1 MANWIYENKPIT
13 ELPEKCI
20 GFVYIITNLKNNRK
34 YIGKKLARFKKSR
47 PPLKGKVNKRRYT
60 VESDWQTYYG
70 SNDELTIDVET
81 LGTEN
86 FKREIEKEKES
97 ASFNFV
103 ALFVNSLFPL
113 IDNFEIAIKQDNNP
127 KEIESLY
134 KTLQDFMD
142 NLNIVEV
149 PGVGEVFDPNFH
161 EAVEHSGDG
170 DTQTIEEVLRKRLYL
185 GRQATKTSNGK
196 S

>member
-1 MANWIYENKPIT
+1 MSNKDEASSSEELKQNQETNTVTLDEYEKIKDDY
-13 ELPEKCI
+13 L
-20 GFVYIITNLKNNRK
+20 R
-34 YIGKKLARFKKSR
+34 LAADF
-47 PPLKGKVNKRRYT
+47 
-60 VESDWQTYYG
+60 
-70 SNDELTIDVET
+70 
-81 LGTEN
+81 EN
-86 FKREIEKEKES
+86 FKKRNEKEKES

-134 KTLQDFMD
+134 KTLQDFMG

-149 PGVGEVFDPNFH
+149 PGVGETFDPNFH

-170 DTQTIEEVLRKRLYL
+170 DTQTIEEVLRKGYTLEDKLLRPAMV
-185 GRQATKTSNGK
+185 RVK
-196 S
+196 SE

>member
-1 MANWIYENKPIT
+1 MSNKDEASSSEELKQDQETNTVTLDEYEKIKDDY
-13 ELPEKCI
+13 L
-20 GFVYIITNLKNNRK
+20 R
-34 YIGKKLARFKKSR
+34 LAADF
-47 PPLKGKVNKRRYT
+47 
-60 VESDWQTYYG
+60 
-70 SNDELTIDVET
+70 
-81 LGTEN
+81 EN
-86 FKREIEKEKES
+86 FKKRNEKEKES

-149 PGVGEVFDPNFH
+149 PGVGEAFDPNFH

-170 DTQTIEEVLRKRLYL
+170 DTQTIEEVLRKGYTLEDKLLAMVRV
-185 GRQATKTSNGK
+185 K
-196 S
+196 SE

>member
-1 MANWIYENKPIT
+1 MSNKDEASSSEELKQNQETNTVTLDEYEKIKDDY
-13 ELPEKCI
+13 L
-20 GFVYIITNLKNNRK
+20 R
-34 YIGKKLARFKKSR
+34 LAADF
-47 PPLKGKVNKRRYT
+47 
-60 VESDWQTYYG
+60 
-70 SNDELTIDVET
+70 
-81 LGTEN
+81 EN
-86 FKREIEKEKES
+86 FKKRIEKEKES

-149 PGVGEVFDPNFH
+149 PGVGEAFDPNFH

-170 DTQTIEEVLRKRLYL
+170 DTQTIEEVLRKGYTLEDKLLRPAMV
-185 GRQATKTSNGK
+185 RVK
-196 S
+196 SE

>member
-1 MANWIYENKPIT
+1 MSNKDEASSSEELKQNQETNSVTLDEYEKIKDDY
-13 ELPEKCI
+13 L
-20 GFVYIITNLKNNRK
+20 R
-34 YIGKKLARFKKSR
+34 LAADF
-47 PPLKGKVNKRRYT
+47 
-60 VESDWQTYYG
+60 
-70 SNDELTIDVET
+70 
-81 LGTEN
+81 EN
-86 FKREIEKEKES
+86 FKKRNEKEKES

-149 PGVGEVFDPNFH
+149 PGVGEAFDPNFH

-170 DTQTIEEVLRKRLYL
+170 DTQTIEEVLRKGYTLEDKLLRPAMV
-185 GRQATKTSNGK
+185 RVK
-196 S
+196 SE

>member
-1 MANWIYENKPIT
+1 MSNKDEASSSEKLKQNQETNTVTLDEYEKIKDDY
-13 ELPEKCI
+13 L
-20 GFVYIITNLKNNRK
+20 R
-34 YIGKKLARFKKSR
+34 LAADF
-47 PPLKGKVNKRRYT
+47 
-60 VESDWQTYYG
+60 
-70 SNDELTIDVET
+70 
-81 LGTEN
+81 EN
-86 FKREIEKEKES
+86 FKKRNEKEKES

-149 PGVGEVFDPNFH
+149 PGVGEAFDPNFH

-170 DTQTIEEVLRKRLYL
+170 DTQTIEEVLRKGYTLEDKLLRPAMV
-185 GRQATKTSNGK
+185 RVK
-196 S
+196 SE

>member
-1 MANWIYENKPIT
+1 MSNKDEASSSEELKQNQETNTVTLDEYEKIKDDY
-13 ELPEKCI
+13 L
-20 GFVYIITNLKNNRK
+20 R
-34 YIGKKLARFKKSR
+34 LAADF
-47 PPLKGKVNKRRYT
+47 
-60 VESDWQTYYG
+60 
-70 SNDELTIDVET
+70 
-81 LGTEN
+81 EN
-86 FKREIEKEKES
+86 FKKRNEKEKES

-149 PGVGEVFDPNFH
+149 SGVGEAFDPNFH

-170 DTQTIEEVLRKRLYL
+170 DTQTIEEVLRKGYTLEDKLLRPAMV
-185 GRQATKTSNGK
+185 RVK
-196 S
+196 SE

>member
-1 MANWIYENKPIT
+1 MSNKDEASSSEELKQNQETNTVTLDEYEKIKDDY
-13 ELPEKCI
+13 L
-20 GFVYIITNLKNNRK
+20 R
-34 YIGKKLARFKKSR
+34 LAADF
-47 PPLKGKVNKRRYT
+47 
-60 VESDWQTYYG
+60 
-70 SNDELTIDVET
+70 
-81 LGTEN
+81 EN
-86 FKREIEKEKES
+86 FKKRNEKEKES

-149 PGVGEVFDPNFH
+149 PGVGEAFDPNFH
-161 EAVEHSGDG
+161 EAVEHSGEG
-170 DTQTIEEVLRKRLYL
+170 DTQTIEEVLRKGYTLEDKLLRPAMV
-185 GRQATKTSNGK
+185 RVK
-196 S
+196 SE

>member
-1 MANWIYENKPIT
+1 MSNKDEASSSEELKQNQETNTVTLDEYEKIKDDY
-13 ELPEKCI
+13 L
-20 GFVYIITNLKNNRK
+20 R
-34 YIGKKLARFKKSR
+34 LAADF
-47 PPLKGKVNKRRYT
+47 
-60 VESDWQTYYG
+60 
-70 SNDELTIDVET
+70 
-81 LGTEN
+81 EN
-86 FKREIEKEKES
+86 FKKRNEKEKES

-149 PGVGEVFDPNFH
+149 PGVGEAFDPNFH

-170 DTQTIEEVLRKRLYL
+170 DTQTIEEVLRKGYTLENKLLRPAMV
-185 GRQATKTSNGK
+185 RVK
-196 S
+196 SE

>member
-1 MANWIYENKPIT
+1 MSKKDEASSSEELKQNQETNTVTLDEYEKIKDDY
-13 ELPEKCI
+13 L
-20 GFVYIITNLKNNRK
+20 R
-34 YIGKKLARFKKSR
+34 LAADF
-47 PPLKGKVNKRRYT
+47 
-60 VESDWQTYYG
+60 
-70 SNDELTIDVET
+70 
-81 LGTEN
+81 EN
-86 FKREIEKEKES
+86 FKKRNEKEQES

-127 KEIESLY
+127 KESESLY

-170 DTQTIEEVLRKRLYL
+170 DTQTIAEVLRKGYTLEDKLLRPAMV
-185 GRQATKTSNGK
+185 RVK
-196 S
+196 SE

>member
-1 MANWIYENKPIT
+1 MSNKDEASSSEELKQNQETNTITLDEYEKIKDDY
-13 ELPEKCI
+13 L
-20 GFVYIITNLKNNRK
+20 R
-34 YIGKKLARFKKSR
+34 LAADF
-47 PPLKGKVNKRRYT
+47 
-60 VESDWQTYYG
+60 
-70 SNDELTIDVET
+70 
-81 LGTEN
+81 EN
-86 FKREIEKEKES
+86 FKKRNEKEKES

-149 PGVGEVFDPNFH
+149 PGVGEAFDPNFH

-170 DTQTIEEVLRKRLYL
+170 DTQTIEEVLRKGYTLEDKLLRPAMV
-185 GRQATKTSNGK
+185 RVK
-196 S
+196 SE

>member
-1 MANWIYENKPIT
+1 MSNKDEAT
-13 ELPEKCI
+13 SSEELKQNQETNTVTLDEK
-20 GFVYIITNLKNNRK
+20 
-34 YIGKKLARFKKSR
+34 KKIKDDYLRLAADF
-47 PPLKGKVNKRRYT
+47 
-60 VESDWQTYYG
+60 
-70 SNDELTIDVET
+70 
-81 LGTEN
+81 EN
-86 FKREIEKEKES
+86 FKKRNEKEKQS

-149 PGVGEVFDPNFH
+149 PGVGEAFDPNFH

-170 DTQTIEEVLRKRLYL
+170 DTQTIEEVLRKGYTLEDKLLRPAMV
-185 GRQATKTSNGK
+185 RVK
-196 S
+196 SE

>member
-1 MANWIYENKPIT
+1 MSNKDEASSSEELKQNQETNTVTLDEYEKIKDDY
-13 ELPEKCI
+13 L
-20 GFVYIITNLKNNRK
+20 R
-34 YIGKKLARFKKSR
+34 LAADF
-47 PPLKGKVNKRRYT
+47 
-60 VESDWQTYYG
+60 
-70 SNDELTIDVET
+70 
-81 LGTEN
+81 EN
-86 FKREIEKEKES
+86 FKKRNEKEKES

-149 PGVGEVFDPNFH
+149 PGVGEPFDPSFH

-170 DTQTIEEVLRKRLYL
+170 DTQTIEEVLRKGYTLEDKLLRPAMV
-185 GRQATKTSNGK
+185 RVK
-196 S
+196 SE

>member
-1 MANWIYENKPIT
+1 MSNKDEASSSEELKQNQETNTVTLDEYEKIKDGY
-13 ELPEKCI
+13 L
-20 GFVYIITNLKNNRK
+20 R
-34 YIGKKLARFKKSR
+34 LAADF
-47 PPLKGKVNKRRYT
+47 
-60 VESDWQTYYG
+60 
-70 SNDELTIDVET
+70 
-81 LGTEN
+81 EN
-86 FKREIEKEKES
+86 FKKRNEKEKES

-149 PGVGEVFDPNFH
+149 PGVGEAFDPNFH

-170 DTQTIEEVLRKRLYL
+170 DTQTIEEVLRKGYTLEDKLLRPAMV
-185 GRQATKTSNGK
+185 RVK
-196 S
+196 SE

>member
-1 MANWIYENKPIT
+1 MSNKDEVSSSEELKQNQENNTVTLDEYEKIKDDY
-13 ELPEKCI
+13 L
-20 GFVYIITNLKNNRK
+20 R
-34 YIGKKLARFKKSR
+34 LAADF
-47 PPLKGKVNKRRYT
+47 
-60 VESDWQTYYG
+60 
-70 SNDELTIDVET
+70 
-81 LGTEN
+81 EN
-86 FKREIEKEKES
+86 FKKRNEKEKES

-149 PGVGEVFDPNFH
+149 PGVGEAFDPNFH

-170 DTQTIEEVLRKRLYL
+170 DTQTIEEVLRKGYTLEDKLLRPAMV
-185 GRQATKTSNGK
+185 RVK
-196 S
+196 SE

>member
-1 MANWIYENKPIT
+1 MSNKDEASSSEELKQNQETNTVTLDEYEKIKDDY
-13 ELPEKCI
+13 L
-20 GFVYIITNLKNNRK
+20 R
-34 YIGKKLARFKKSR
+34 LAADF
-47 PPLKGKVNKRRYT
+47 
-60 VESDWQTYYG
+60 
-70 SNDELTIDVET
+70 
-81 LGTEN
+81 EN
-86 FKREIEKEKES
+86 FKKRNEKEKES

-149 PGVGEVFDPNFH
+149 PGVGEEFDPNFH

-170 DTQTIEEVLRKRLYL
+170 DTQTIE
-185 GRQATKTSNGK
+185 
-196 S
+196 

>member
-1 MANWIYENKPIT
+1 MSNKDEASSSEELKQNQETNTVTLDEYEKIKDDY
-13 ELPEKCI
+13 L
-20 GFVYIITNLKNNRK
+20 R
-34 YIGKKLARFKKSR
+34 LAADF
-47 PPLKGKVNKRRYT
+47 
-60 VESDWQTYYG
+60 
-70 SNDELTIDVET
+70 
-81 LGTEN
+81 EN
-86 FKREIEKEKES
+86 FKKRNEKEKES

-149 PGVGEVFDPNFH
+149 PSVGEAFDPNFH

-170 DTQTIEEVLRKRLYL
+170 DTQTIEEVLRKGYTLEDKLLRPAMV
-185 GRQATKTSNGK
+185 RVK
-196 S
+196 SE

>member
-1 MANWIYENKPIT
+1 MSNKDEASSSEELKQNQETNTVTLDEYEKIKDDY
-13 ELPEKCI
+13 L
-20 GFVYIITNLKNNRK
+20 R
-34 YIGKKLARFKKSR
+34 LAADF
-47 PPLKGKVNKRRYT
+47 
-60 VESDWQTYYG
+60 
-70 SNDELTIDVET
+70 
-81 LGTEN
+81 EN
-86 FKREIEKEKES
+86 FKKRNEKEKES

-149 PGVGEVFDPNFH
+149 PGVGEAFDPNFH

-170 DTQTIEEVLRKRLYL
+170 NTQTIEEVLRKGYTLEDKLLRPAMV
-185 GRQATKTSNGK
+185 RVK
-196 S
+196 SE

>member
-1 MANWIYENKPIT
+1 MSNKDEASSSEELKQNQETNTVTLDEYEKIKDDY
-13 ELPEKCI
+13 L
-20 GFVYIITNLKNNRK
+20 R
-34 YIGKKLARFKKSR
+34 LAADF
-47 PPLKGKVNKRRYT
+47 
-60 VESDWQTYYG
+60 
-70 SNDELTIDVET
+70 
-81 LGTEN
+81 EN
-86 FKREIEKEKES
+86 FKKRNEKEKES

-149 PGVGEVFDPNFH
+149 PGVLERHLIQISMKQLSIQGMETLKPLKKFYEKVIPW
-161 EAVEHSGDG
+161 
-170 DTQTIEEVLRKRLYL
+170 
-185 GRQATKTSNGK
+185 KTSY
-196 S
+196 

>member
-1 MANWIYENKPIT
+1 MSSKDEASSSEELKQNQETNTVTLDEYEKIKDDY
-13 ELPEKCI
+13 L
-20 GFVYIITNLKNNRK
+20 R
-34 YIGKKLARFKKSR
+34 LAADF
-47 PPLKGKVNKRRYT
+47 
-60 VESDWQTYYG
+60 
-70 SNDELTIDVET
+70 
-81 LGTEN
+81 EN
-86 FKREIEKEKES
+86 FKKRNEKEKES

-149 PGVGEVFDPNFH
+149 PGVGKAFDPNFH

-170 DTQTIEEVLRKRLYL
+170 DTQTIEEVLRKGYTLEDKLLRPAMV
-185 GRQATKTSNGK
+185 RVK
-196 S
+196 SE

>member
-1 MANWIYENKPIT
+1 MSNKDEASSSEELKQNQETNTVTLDEYEKIKDDY
-13 ELPEKCI
+13 L
-20 GFVYIITNLKNNRK
+20 R
-34 YIGKKLARFKKSR
+34 LAADF
-47 PPLKGKVNKRRYT
+47 
-60 VESDWQTYYG
+60 
-70 SNDELTIDVET
+70 
-81 LGTEN
+81 EN
-86 FKREIEKEKES
+86 FKKRNEKEKEA

-149 PGVGEVFDPNFH
+149 PGVGEAFDPNFH
-161 EAVEHSGDG
+161 EAVEHSGAG
-170 DTQTIEEVLRKRLYL
+170 DTQTIEEVLRKGYTLEDKLLRP
-185 GRQATKTSNGK
+185 AMV
-196 S
+196 

>member
-1 MANWIYENKPIT
+1 MSNKDEASSSEELQQNQETNTVTLEEYEKIKDDY
-13 ELPEKCI
+13 L
-20 GFVYIITNLKNNRK
+20 R
-34 YIGKKLARFKKSR
+34 LAADF
-47 PPLKGKVNKRRYT
+47 
-60 VESDWQTYYG
+60 
-70 SNDELTIDVET
+70 
-81 LGTEN
+81 EN
-86 FKREIEKEKES
+86 FKKRNEKEKES

-149 PGVGEVFDPNFH
+149 PGVGEAFDPNFH

-170 DTQTIEEVLRKRLYL
+170 DTQTIEEVLRKGYTLEDKLLRPAMV
-185 GRQATKTSNGK
+185 RVK
-196 S
+196 SE

>member
-1 MANWIYENKPIT
+1 MSNKDEASSSEELKQNQETNTVTLDEYEKIKDDY
-13 ELPEKCI
+13 L
-20 GFVYIITNLKNNRK
+20 R
-34 YIGKKLARFKKSR
+34 LAADF
-47 PPLKGKVNKRRYT
+47 
-60 VESDWQTYYG
+60 
-70 SNDELTIDVET
+70 
-81 LGTEN
+81 EN
-86 FKREIEKEKES
+86 FKKRNEKEKES

-149 PGVGEVFDPNFH
+149 PGVGEAFDPNFH

-170 DTQTIEEVLRKRLYL
+170 DTQTIEEVLRLSL
-185 GRQATKTSNGK
+185 IHI
-196 S
+196 

>member
-1 MANWIYENKPIT
+1 MSNKDEASSSEELKQNQETNTVTLDEYEKIKDDY
-13 ELPEKCI
+13 L
-20 GFVYIITNLKNNRK
+20 R
-34 YIGKKLARFKKSR
+34 LAADF
-47 PPLKGKVNKRRYT
+47 
-60 VESDWQTYYG
+60 
-70 SNDELTIDVET
+70 
-81 LGTEN
+81 EN
-86 FKREIEKEKES
+86 FKKRNEKEKES

-113 IDNFEIAIKQDNNP
+113 IDNFEIAIKQDNSP

-149 PGVGEVFDPNFH
+149 PGVGEAFDPNFH

-170 DTQTIEEVLRKRLYL
+170 DTQTIEEVLRKGYTLEDKLLRPAMV
-185 GRQATKTSNGK
+185 RVK
-196 S
+196 SE

>member
-1 MANWIYENKPIT
+1 MSNKDEASSSEELKQNQETNTVTLDEYEKIKDDY
-13 ELPEKCI
+13 L
-20 GFVYIITNLKNNRK
+20 R
-34 YIGKKLARFKKSR
+34 LAADF
-47 PPLKGKVNKRRYT
+47 
-60 VESDWQTYYG
+60 
-70 SNDELTIDVET
+70 
-81 LGTEN
+81 EN
-86 FKREIEKEKES
+86 FKKRNEKEKES

-113 IDNFEIAIKQDNNP
+113 IDNFEIAIKQDNNS

-149 PGVGEVFDPNFH
+149 PGVGEAFDPNFH

-170 DTQTIEEVLRKRLYL
+170 ETQTIEEVLRKGYTLEDKLLRPAMV
-185 GRQATKTSNGK
+185 RVK
-196 S
+196 SE

>member
-1 MANWIYENKPIT
+1 MSNKDEASSSEELRENQETNTVTLDEYEKIKDDY
-13 ELPEKCI
+13 L
-20 GFVYIITNLKNNRK
+20 R
-34 YIGKKLARFKKSR
+34 LAADF
-47 PPLKGKVNKRRYT
+47 
-60 VESDWQTYYG
+60 
-70 SNDELTIDVET
+70 
-81 LGTEN
+81 EN
-86 FKREIEKEKES
+86 FKKRNEKEKES

-170 DTQTIEEVLRKRLYL
+170 DTQTIEEVLRKGYTLEDKLLRPAMV
-185 GRQATKTSNGK
+185 RVK
-196 S
+196 SE

>member
-1 MANWIYENKPIT
+1 MSNKDEASSSEELKQNQETNTVTLDEYEKIKDDY
-13 ELPEKCI
+13 L
-20 GFVYIITNLKNNRK
+20 R
-34 YIGKKLARFKKSR
+34 LAADF
-47 PPLKGKVNKRRYT
+47 
-60 VESDWQTYYG
+60 
-70 SNDELTIDVET
+70 
-81 LGTEN
+81 EN
-86 FKREIEKEKES
+86 FKKRNEKEKES

-134 KTLQDFMD
+134 KTLQDFLD

-149 PGVGEVFDPNFH
+149 PGVGEAFDPNFH

-170 DTQTIEEVLRKRLYL
+170 ATQTIEEVLRKGYTLEDKLLRPAMV
-185 GRQATKTSNGK
+185 RVK
-196 S
+196 SE

>member
-1 MANWIYENKPIT
+1 MSNKDEASSSEELKENQEANTVTLDEYEKIKDDY
-13 ELPEKCI
+13 L
-20 GFVYIITNLKNNRK
+20 R
-34 YIGKKLARFKKSR
+34 LAADF
-47 PPLKGKVNKRRYT
+47 
-60 VESDWQTYYG
+60 
-70 SNDELTIDVET
+70 
-81 LGTEN
+81 EN
-86 FKREIEKEKES
+86 FKKRNEKEKES

-113 IDNFEIAIKQDNNP
+113 IDNFEIAIKQDKNP

-149 PGVGEVFDPNFH
+149 PGVGEAFDPNFH

-170 DTQTIEEVLRKRLYL
+170 DTQTIEEVLRKGYTLEDKLLRPAMV
-185 GRQATKTSNGK
+185 RVK
-196 S
+196 SE

>member
-1 MANWIYENKPIT
+1 MSNKDEASSSEELKQNQETNTVTLDEYEKIKDDY
-13 ELPEKCI
+13 L
-20 GFVYIITNLKNNRK
+20 R
-34 YIGKKLARFKKSR
+34 LAADF
-47 PPLKGKVNKRRYT
+47 
-60 VESDWQTYYG
+60 
-70 SNDELTIDVET
+70 
-81 LGTEN
+81 EN
-86 FKREIEKEKES
+86 FKKRNEKEKES

-103 ALFVNSLFPL
+103 ALFVNNLFPL

-149 PGVGEVFDPNFH
+149 PGVGEAFDPNFH

-170 DTQTIEEVLRKRLYL
+170 DTQTIEEVLRKGYTLEDKLLRPAMV
-185 GRQATKTSNGK
+185 RVK
-196 S
+196 SE

>member
-1 MANWIYENKPIT
+1 MSNKDEASSSEELKQNQETDTVTLDEYEKIKDDY
-13 ELPEKCI
+13 L
-20 GFVYIITNLKNNRK
+20 R
-34 YIGKKLARFKKSR
+34 LAADF
-47 PPLKGKVNKRRYT
+47 
-60 VESDWQTYYG
+60 
-70 SNDELTIDVET
+70 
-81 LGTEN
+81 EN
-86 FKREIEKEKES
+86 FKKRNEKEKES

-149 PGVGEVFDPNFH
+149 PGVGEAFDPNFH

-170 DTQTIEEVLRKRLYL
+170 DTQTIEEVLRKGYTLEDKLLRPAMV
-185 GRQATKTSNGK
+185 RVK
-196 S
+196 SE

>member
-1 MANWIYENKPIT
+1 MSNKDEASSSEELKQNQETNTVTLDEYEKIKDDY
-13 ELPEKCI
+13 L
-20 GFVYIITNLKNNRK
+20 R
-34 YIGKKLARFKKSR
+34 LAADF
-47 PPLKGKVNKRRYT
+47 
-60 VESDWQTYYG
+60 
-70 SNDELTIDVET
+70 
-81 LGTEN
+81 EN
-86 FKREIEKEKES
+86 FKKRNEKERES

-149 PGVGEVFDPNFH
+149 PGVGEAFDPNFH

-170 DTQTIEEVLRKRLYL
+170 DTQTIEEVLRKGYTLEDKLLRPAMV
-185 GRQATKTSNGK
+185 RVK
-196 S
+196 SE

>member
-1 MANWIYENKPIT
+1 MKKYKDDYLRLAADFE
-13 ELPEKCI
+13 
-20 GFVYIITNLKNNRK
+20 NLKRRNE
-34 YIGKKLARFKKSR
+34 KKKK
-47 PPLKGKVNKRRYT
+47 
-60 VESDWQTYYG
+60 
-70 SNDELTIDVET
+70 
-81 LGTEN
+81 
-86 FKREIEKEKES
+86 S

-149 PGVGEVFDPNFH
+149 PGVGEAFDPNFH

-170 DTQTIEEVLRKRLYL
+170 DTQTIEEVLRKGYTLEDKLLRPAMV
-185 GRQATKTSNGK
+185 RVK
-196 S
+196 SE

>member
-1 MANWIYENKPIT
+1 MSNKDEASSSEELKQNQETNTVTLDEYEKIKDDY
-13 ELPEKCI
+13 L
-20 GFVYIITNLKNNRK
+20 R
-34 YIGKKLARFKKSR
+34 LAADF
-47 PPLKGKVNKRRYT
+47 
-60 VESDWQTYYG
+60 
-70 SNDELTIDVET
+70 
-81 LGTEN
+81 EN
-86 FKREIEKEKES
+86 FKKRNEKEKES

-142 NLNIVEV
+142 NINIVEV
-149 PGVGEVFDPNFH
+149 PGVGEAFDPNFH

-170 DTQTIEEVLRKRLYL
+170 DTQTIEEVLRKGYTLEDKLLRPAMV
-185 GRQATKTSNGK
+185 RVK
-196 S
+196 SE

>member
-1 MANWIYENKPIT
+1 MSNKDEASSSEELKQNQETNTVTLDEYEKIKDDY
-13 ELPEKCI
+13 L
-20 GFVYIITNLKNNRK
+20 R
-34 YIGKKLARFKKSR
+34 LAADF
-47 PPLKGKVNKRRYT
+47 
-60 VESDWQTYYG
+60 
-70 SNDELTIDVET
+70 
-81 LGTEN
+81 EN
-86 FKREIEKEKES
+86 FKKRNEKEKES

-113 IDNFEIAIKQDNNP
+113 IDNFEIAIKQDNNS

-149 PGVGEVFDPNFH
+149 PGVGEAFDPNFH

-170 DTQTIEEVLRKRLYL
+170 DTQTIEEVLRKGYTLEDKLLRPAMV
-185 GRQATKTSNGK
+185 RVK
-196 S
+196 SE

>member
-1 MANWIYENKPIT
+1 MSNKDEASSSEELKQNQEANTVTLDEYEKIKDDY
-13 ELPEKCI
+13 L
-20 GFVYIITNLKNNRK
+20 R
-34 YIGKKLARFKKSR
+34 LAADF
-47 PPLKGKVNKRRYT
+47 
-60 VESDWQTYYG
+60 
-70 SNDELTIDVET
+70 
-81 LGTEN
+81 EN
-86 FKREIEKEKES
+86 FKKRNEKEKES

-134 KTLQDFMD
+134 KTLQDFLD

-149 PGVGEVFDPNFH
+149 PGVGEAFDPNFH

-170 DTQTIEEVLRKRLYL
+170 DTQTIEEVLRKGYTLEDKLLRPAMV
-185 GRQATKTSNGK
+185 RVK
-196 S
+196 SE

>member
-1 MANWIYENKPIT
+1 MSNKDEASSSEELKQNQETNTVTLDEYEKIKDDY
-13 ELPEKCI
+13 L
-20 GFVYIITNLKNNRK
+20 R
-34 YIGKKLARFKKSR
+34 LAADF
-47 PPLKGKVNKRRYT
+47 
-60 VESDWQTYYG
+60 
-70 SNDELTIDVET
+70 
-81 LGTEN
+81 EN
-86 FKREIEKEKES
+86 FKKRNEKET

-149 PGVGEVFDPNFH
+149 PGVGEAFDPNFH

-170 DTQTIEEVLRKRLYL
+170 DTQTIEEVLRKGYTLEDKLLRPAMV
-185 GRQATKTSNGK
+185 RVK
-196 S
+196 SE

>member
-1 MANWIYENKPIT
+1 MSNKDEASSSEELKQNQETNTVTLDEYEKIKDDY
-13 ELPEKCI
+13 L
-20 GFVYIITNLKNNRK
+20 R
-34 YIGKKLARFKKSR
+34 LAADF
-47 PPLKGKVNKRRYT
+47 
-60 VESDWQTYYG
+60 
-70 SNDELTIDVET
+70 
-81 LGTEN
+81 EN
-86 FKREIEKEKES
+86 FKKRNEKEKES

-103 ALFVNSLFPL
+103 ALFVSSLFPL

-149 PGVGEVFDPNFH
+149 PGVGEAFDPNFH

-170 DTQTIEEVLRKRLYL
+170 DTQTIEEVLRKGYTLEDKLLRPAMV
-185 GRQATKTSNGK
+185 RVK
-196 S
+196 SE